1 MLCPRAVYSSNTHS
15 QVTIILSGALSKVL
29 GAQYLS
35 SKDVVY
41 LGRRESV
48 VERQNKM
55 EPWALLN
62 TITCIKQHLIH
73 RSSNLYTLL
82 LAQLSYSD
90 CRPGQVSTVL
100 LASQLPAAVVASQVP
115 KGAVGQEQVSHQ
127 R

>member
-1 MLCPRAVYSSNTHS
+1 MLCPRAVYSSNTYS

-29 GAQYLS
+29 GTQYLS
-35 SKDVVY
+35 SKDVY

-48 VERQNKM
+48 MEYQNKM

-73 RSSNLYTLL
+73 RSSSLYTLL
-82 LAQLSYSD
+82 LAQLSDPD

-100 LASQLPAAVVASQVP
+100 LASQLPAVVVAPQVP
-115 KGAVGQEQVSHQ
+115 EGAAGQGQVSHQ